1 MFMLTGESFLVN
13 KQRKQQ
19 FHLKSPILVLSQI
32 KLDHLAMWGFIPT
45 GFWQGES
52 QQTFFVAVPTNR
64 STFLKVQQNLGIFLS
79 IPKNISIFS
88 GATFFYWFFEYPNSV
103 SRRVWPLDF
112 IVVVE
117 CCWVMKWDLVRPCRC
132 GRIFRLL
139 QLRKFVGRKRCHDDE
154 YALCYK
160 CIVRNVYIYI

>member
-13 KQRKQQ
+13 QQRKQQ

-88 GATFFYWFFEYPNSV
+88 GATFFYWFFWISKFSV
-103 SRRVWPLDF
+103 QESLAFGLHRGGRVLLGDEMGLGKTLQVREDF
-112 IVVVE
+112 
-117 CCWVMKWDLVRPCRC
+117 
-132 GRIFRLL
+132 
-139 QLRKFVGRKRCHDDE
+139 
-154 YALCYK
+154 
-160 CIVRNVYIYI
+160 